1 MFETSLRR
9 LSYAAVWLAL
19 TTAAPPVSAQTDL
32 GSCRQALLL
41 ALDAS
46 LSVDAYEFKLQR
58 EGLANAL
65 RDPEV
70 ADAVIGSSGSHIL
83 LAVFDWSGPYDQRN
97 IVEWTVIDTRETLWR
112 VARQLEAAEQI
123 ERVGRTGL
131 GSAMIYAQTML
142 GAQTQCRTLTLD
154 ISGDGENNS
163 GIAPSAV
170 RDLLVSSGITVNG
183 LVIEQGGNLAGA
195 EDASAASLTRYY
207 RRNVIAGALA
217 FTETI
222 YGFDDYEV
230 AMKRKLLR
238 ELVPAFAMM
247 QR

>member
-1 MFETSLRR
+1 MFATSLKI
-9 LSYAAVWLAL
+9 LSFATVCIAL
-19 TTAAPPVSAQTDL
+19 IASAPPVSAQTAT
-32 GSCRQALLL
+32 GNCRQALLL

-46 LSVDAYEFKLQR
+46 LSVDPHEFKLQR

-97 IVEWTVIDTRETLWR
+97 IVEWTAIDSRETLWA
-112 VARQLEAAEQI
+112 VAQQLEAADQLARI
-123 ERVGRTGL
+123 GRTGL
-131 GSAMIYAQTML
+131 GASMIYAQTML
-142 GAQTQCRTLTLD
+142 SAQTHCASLTLD

-163 GIAPSAV
+163 GIAPIAV
-170 RDLLVSSGITVNG
+170 RDRLLTTGITVNG
-183 LVIEQGGNLAGA
+183 LVIEQGGNLAGT

-207 RRNVIAGALA
+207 RHNVIAGALA

-222 YGFDDYEV
+222 YGFDDYQA

-238 ELVPAFAMM
+238 ELVPAFAMN
-247 QR
+247 QQ